1 MSYTAAPLKTY
12 SHLAGQRRM
21 PSEYEVVT
29 SQLLYH
35 PAKGFEVVVPAGAWY
50 QRYQREARL
59 GCSDWEQFQDPRQ
72 TTYAAYTALQSKQ
85 ETHLA
90 GVLHSWEGAEHD
102 PALAAAS
109 RQTFARVMGPLRFP
123 LHGFQMIAA
132 YVGQMAP
139 SGRIAVAALFQSADE
154 LRRVHQI
161 AYHMAQLGL
170 TQEQSRADWQSGA
183 AWQPLRRAV
192 ERALVAYDWGEAL
205 VALDLCL
212 KPLCEQLF
220 CAELARLA
228 RQRQDFLLG
237 EMLGSFEEDGRW
249 HRSWSGALVQLAVS
263 DRPENAA
270 VLQDWV
276 GHWYPAARAAAL
288 SVAELLDGDGP
299 RAFARAENDVR
310 QWLASLGLVLP

>member
-1 MSYTAAPLKTY
+1 
-12 SHLAGQRRM
+12 
-21 PSEYEVVT
+21 
-29 SQLLYH
+29 
-35 PAKGFEVVVPAGAWY
+35 
-50 QRYQREARL
+50 
-59 GCSDWEQFQDPRQ
+59 
-72 TTYAAYTALQSKQ
+72 
-85 ETHLA
+85 
-90 GVLHSWEGAEHD
+90 
-102 PALAAAS
+102 
-109 RQTFARVMGPLRFP
+109 
-123 LHGFQMIAA
+123 MIAA

-139 SGRIAVAALFQSADE
+139 CGRITVAALFQAADE
-154 LRRVHQI
+154 LRRIHQI
-161 AYHMAQLGL
+161 AYHLAQLGL
-170 TQEQSRADWQSGA
+170 TQEQSRADWQSGP

-249 HRSWSGALVQLAVS
+249 HRAWSGALVQLAVS

-270 VLQDWV
+270 VLQDWL
-276 GHWYPAARAAAL
+276 GHWYPAARAAVA
-288 SVAELLDGDGP
+288 SAAELLEGDGP
-299 RAFARAENDVR
+299 RALGRAENDVR